1 MMKISCNILK
11 KHLKDSDKIDFKS
24 VWDKF
29 TIRSAEVEGVYE
41 VGKNIDGVV
50 TGKVLTCVNH
60 PDSKKLHVLTV
71 DVGDE
76 ILQIVCGAP
85 NVRVGMIGACIKVGG
100 HIDDI
105 TIAPRP
111 LAGILSYGMMC
122 SGKELGISDDNSG
135 ILDLPSDSPI
145 GVDLKSLYPIEDI
158 IVEIDNKSLTHRPDL
173 WGHYGIAREVAAV
186 TGHELLPLEL
196 DRSDDNKKNL
206 NIKINNPELCYR
218 YVGTK
223 LDNITNNVTP
233 MWMQIFLYYAGMRS
247 KNLLVDLTNYVML
260 ELGQPMHAFDSR
272 VVKDIEVGL
281 ANDYDVFTTLDGEER
296 KLSKDDLMIMNDGN
310 YFAIAGVMGG
320 LDSEILEDTDSIVLE
335 SACFE
340 ASTVRKSAVRL
351 GLRTEASARYE
362 KSLDPNLA
370 ITAARRFIKLLFD
383 ENPDACYGSAIT
395 DVYPTKQGENEI
407 ILDKKLLYKYM
418 GFDISDESVIN
429 ILQSLDF
436 IVKNMGDSFKVIV
449 PTFRSTKDITIA
461 ADVIEEISRMFGYE
475 NFEHV
480 PLKMAMNFGNPEI
493 TYDLEYDVKSLLAMK
508 YNLYEVHSYLWNKS
522 SFLRKIGVLVNNVKL
537 LGKNEDNVLRDD
549 LCLSLLEACV
559 VNSNYYDKFGIFEIG
574 TVIVD
579 NDSKRH
585 LGILLSDSDGNI
597 SEVYYRLKSIVSYL
611 FKCIKNV
618 DVRFEFGNCLDY
630 YNKDLC
636 LDIIV
641 NNSVIGKINVFNKKI
656 SNVVGKNRCY
666 VCADVDFDMFELLN
680 DVNFVY
686 QDVSKY
692 PSVSLDYTVRVN
704 SGVLYQNI
712 DDCLNRFNDDLII
725 SRSLKDIYV
734 KDDVKSVT
742 ISYVIG
748 SNDHTLS
755 NEELANFKSKFI
767 SYIKGQGFD
776 INE

>member
-1 MMKISCNILK
+1 MKISCNILK

-50 TGKVLTCVNH
+50 TGKILTCVNH

-111 LAGILSYGMMC
+111 LVGILSYGMMC

-135 ILDLPSDSPI
+135 ILDLPSDTPV

-173 WGHYGIAREVAAV
+173 WGHYGIAREVAAI

-223 LDNITNNVTP
+223 LENITNNVTP

-247 KNLLVDLTNYVML
+247 KNFLVDLTNYVML

-272 VVKDIEVGL
+272 VVKDIDVGL

-320 LDSEILEDTDSIVLE
+320 LDSEILDDTDSIVLE

-351 GLRTEASARYE
+351 GLRTEASSRYE
-362 KSLDPNLA
+362 KSLDPNMA

-383 ENPDACYGSAIT
+383 ENPDARYGSAIT

-407 ILDKKLLYKYM
+407 ILDKKILYKYM

-461 ADVIEEISRMFGYE
+461 ADVIEEISRMYGYE

-508 YNLYEVHSYLWNKS
+508 YNLNEIHTYLWNKS
-522 SFLRKIGVLVNNVKL
+522 SFLKKIDVLVNNVKL
-537 LGKNEDNVLRDD
+537 LGKNDDNVLRND
-549 LCLSLLEACV
+549 LNLSLLEASV

-574 TVIVD
+574 TVILD
-579 NDSKRH
+579 NQPKRH
-585 LGILLSDSDGNI
+585 LNILLCDNSDNI
-597 SEVYYRLKSIVSYL
+597 ATVYYKLKNIVSYL
-611 FKCIKNV
+611 FKSIKNI
-618 DVRFEFGNCLDY
+618 DVRFELGSCLDY

-641 NNSVIGKINVFNKKI
+641 NNSVIGKICVFNKKI
-656 SNVVGKNRCY
+656 SNNVGRNRCY
-666 VCADVDFDMFELLN
+666 VCADVDFDMFEVLKEN
-680 DVNFVY
+680 SFIYSDI
-686 QDVSKY
+686 SKY
-692 PSVSLDYTVRVN
+692 PSVSLDYTIIVASN
-704 SGVLYQNI
+704 VLYQNI

-725 SRSLKDIYV
+725 KRCLKDIYV
-734 KDDVKSVT
+734 KDDMKSIT

-755 NEELANFKSKFI
+755 NDELANFKSKFI
-767 SYIKGQGFD
+767 SYIRGQGFD